1 MDKIFSGDSI
11 NTEED
16 IQNIKETVMNLD
28 SETVT
33 IDKKVL
39 LSLIEYIETL
49 QTEVEISEEDKEI
62 L

>member
-33 IDKKVL
+33 MERKIL
-39 LSLIEYIETL
+39 ISLIEYIETL